1 MLRAMKILVTGGAG
15 YVGSVLVRQLLA
27 RGHRVHV
34 LDNLMFGGNTLLP
47 LFIDPNFSFA
57 KVDICDRAAVEAE
70 MDGVDAVVHLAA
82 LVGYPLCKKMPNRA
96 VEVNVE
102 GTKNVIAAM
111 PSDARLVYAST
122 GSNYGE
128 VEGVC
133 TEDTPLN
140 PLSLY
145 GRVKTEAEE
154 LCLARGTSI
163 ALRFATAYGLSPR
176 PRLDL
181 MINDF
186 CWQAIHQKYLVV
198 YEKHFRRTFIHVVDI
213 ARAMVH
219 MLERFD
225 SLEHQV
231 FNVGH
236 ESLNF
241 TKEDIVKLIKQRVD
255 FLVYFAEFGKDEDRR
270 DYEVDYSRVR
280 ATGFEVSIDIE
291 KGLSELINGLA
302 LLEIR
307 NPYGNV

>member
-1 MLRAMKILVTGGAG
+1 MV
-15 YVGSVLVRQLLA
+15 
-27 RGHRVHV
+27 
-34 LDNLMFGGNTLLP
+34 
-47 LFIDPNFSFA
+47 NFSFA

-102 GTKNVIAAM
+102 GTKNVIALL

-128 VEGVC
+128 RGGVHRGHAAQSA
-133 TEDTPLN
+133 EPLRTGQDGGGGTL
-140 PLSLY
+140 P
-145 GRVKTEAEE
+145 G
-154 LCLARGTSI
+154 ARHLHARCASRPPTGS
-163 ALRFATAYGLSPR
+163 RPR

-255 FLVYFAEFGKDEDRR
+255 FLVYF
-270 DYEVDYSRVR
+270 RVR
-280 ATGFEVSIDIE
+280 
-291 KGLSELINGLA
+291 KGRGSARL
-302 LLEIR
+302 
-307 NPYGNV
+307 

>member
-1 MLRAMKILVTGGAG
+1 MKILVTGGAG

-111 PSDARLVYAST
+111 PARAGLVYAST

-145 GRVKTEAEE
+145 GRVKTQAEE
-154 LCLARGTSI
+154 LCLARGNSI

-219 MLERFD
+219 MLECFD
-225 SLEHQV
+225 TLEHQV

-241 TKEDIVKLIKQRVD
+241 TKEDIVKLIKERVE

-270 DYEVDYSRVR
+270 DYEVDYSRIR
-280 ATGFEVSIDIE
+280 ATGFEVSIDID
-291 KGLSELINGLA
+291 KGLSELISGLQ

>member
-47 LFIDPNFSFA
+47 LFINPNFSFA

>member
-1 MLRAMKILVTGGAG
+1 MKVLVTGGAG
-15 YVGSVLVRQLLA
+15 YVGSVLVRQLLE

-34 LDNLMFGGNTLLP
+34 VDNLMFGGETMIP

-57 KVDICDRAAVEAE
+57 NVDICDRELLAKEMEGVE
-70 MDGVDAVVHLAA
+70 AVVHLAA
-82 LVGYPLCKKMPNRA
+82 LVGYPLCKKLPQRA
-96 VEVNVE
+96 TEVNVG
-102 GTKNVIAAM
+102 GTINVIETM
-111 PSDARLVYAST
+111 PKSAHLVYAST

-128 VEGVC
+128 VTGVC

-145 GRVKTEAEE
+145 GRVKTKAEE
-154 LCLARGTSI
+154 LCVARPNSI

-186 CWQAIHQKYLVV
+186 CWQAIHQRYLVV

-213 ARAMVH
+213 ARAIVH
-219 MLERFD
+219 MLENFE
-225 SLEHQV
+225 SLQYST

-241 TKEDIVKLIKQRVD
+241 TKEDIVNLIKKKVD
-255 FLVYFAEFGKDEDRR
+255 FLVYYAEFEKDEDKR

-280 ATGFEVSIDIE
+280 ATGYEVSVNIE
-291 KGLSELINGLA
+291 MGLSELTEGLK

>member
-1 MLRAMKILVTGGAG
+1 MLPAMRVVVTGGAG
-15 YVGSVLVRQLLA
+15 YVGSVLVRHLLA
-27 RGHRVHV
+27 DGHQVHV
-34 LDNLMFGGNTLLP
+34 LDNLTFGGQSLMP
-47 LFIDPNFSFA
+47 LFINPNFSFA
-57 KVDICDRAAVEAE
+57 KVDVRDRDAMAKE
-70 MDGVDAVVHLAA
+70 MVGADAVVHLAA
-82 LVGYPLCKKMPNRA
+82 LVGYPLCKKLPGQA
-96 VEVNVE
+96 QEVNVG
-102 GTKNVIAAM
+102 GTQNVIDTM
-111 PSDARLVYAST
+111 PDDARLMYAST

-128 VEGVC
+128 VEGIC

-145 GRVKTEAEE
+145 GQTKTDAERM
-154 LCLARGTSI
+154 CLERGNSVG
-163 ALRFATAYGLSPR
+163 LRFATAYGLSPR

-186 CWQAIHQKYLVV
+186 CWQAIHQRYLVV

-213 ARAMVH
+213 ARAMCH
-219 MLERFD
+219 MLRKWD

-241 TKEDIVKLIKQRVD
+241 TKEDIVRLIEKRVN
-255 FLVYFAEFGKDEDRR
+255 FLVYFAEFGKDEDKR

-280 ATGFEVSIDIE
+280 ATGFETTVDIQR
-291 KGLSELINGLA
+291 GLGELIEGLQ

>member
-1 MLRAMKILVTGGAG
+1 
-15 YVGSVLVRQLLA
+15 
-27 RGHRVHV
+27 
-34 LDNLMFGGNTLLP
+34 
-47 LFIDPNFSFA
+47 
-57 KVDICDRAAVEAE
+57 

-82 LVGYPLCKKMPNRA
+82 LVGYPLCKKMPHRA
-96 VEVNVE
+96 VQVNVE
-102 GTKNVIAAM
+102 GTKNVIASM
-111 PSDARLVYAST
+111 PSDAGLVYAST

-154 LCLARGTSI
+154 LCLARGNSI

-198 YEKHFRRTFIHVVDI
+198 YEKHFWRTFIHVVDI

-225 SLEHQV
+225 TLEHQV

-291 KGLSELINGLA
+291 TGLSELINGLA

>member
-47 LFIDPNFSFA
+47 LFINPNFSFA

-213 ARAMVH
+213 ARAIVH

>member
-1 MLRAMKILVTGGAG
+1 MKILVTGGAG
-15 YVGSVLVRQLLA
+15 YVGSVLGRQLLA

-47 LFIDPNFSFA
+47 LFINPNFSFA

>member
-1 MLRAMKILVTGGAG
+1 MKILVTGGAG

-47 LFIDPNFSFA
+47 LFINPNFSFA
-57 KVDICDRAAVEAE
+57 KVDVCDRAAVEAE

-111 PSDARLVYAST
+111 PSSAGLVYAST

-154 LCLARGTSI
+154 LCLARGHSI

-241 TKEDIVKLIKQRVD
+241 TKEDIVKLIKRRVD
-255 FLVYFAEFGKDEDRR
+255 FLVYFAEFGKDEDCR

-291 KGLSELINGLA
+291 TGLSELIDGLA
-302 LLEIR
+302 LLEVR

>member
-1 MLRAMKILVTGGAG
+1 MKVLVTGGAG

-27 RGHRVHV
+27 QGHRVHV
-34 LDNLMFGGNTLLP
+34 VDNLMFGGNTLLP

-57 KVDICDRAAVEAE
+57 RVDICDREGLAAE
-70 MDGVDAVVHLAA
+70 MEGVDAVIHLAA
-82 LVGYPLCKKMPNRA
+82 LVGYPLCKKMPARA
-96 VEVNVE
+96 IEVNVE
-102 GTKNVIAAM
+102 GTKNVISTM
-111 PSDARLVYAST
+111 PADAHLIYAST

-133 TEDTPLN
+133 TEDSPLN

-145 GRVKTEAEE
+145 GRVKTEAEQ
-154 LCLARGTSI
+154 LCLERDRST

-186 CWQAIHQKYLVV
+186 CWQAIHQRYLVV

-213 ARAMVH
+213 ARAIVH
-219 MLERFD
+219 MLERVG
-225 SLEHQV
+225 SLEHKV

-241 TKEDIVKLIKQRVD
+241 TKEDIVKLIEKRVD
-255 FLVYFAEFGKDEDRR
+255 FLVYYAEFGKDEDCR
-270 DYEVDYSRVR
+270 DYEVDYSRIR
-280 ATGFEVSIDIE
+280 AEGFEVSIDIE
-291 KGLSELINGLA
+291 AGLSELINGLK

>member
-1 MLRAMKILVTGGAG
+1 MKVLVTGGAG

-47 LFIDPNFSFA
+47 LFINPNFSFA
-57 KVDICDRAAVEAE
+57 RVDICDREALAAE
-70 MDGVDAVVHLAA
+70 MEGVDAVVHLAA
-82 LVGYPLCKKMPNRA
+82 LVGYPLCKKMPGRA

-102 GTKNVIAAM
+102 GTKNVIASM
-111 PSDARLVYAST
+111 PSEAYLVYAST

-145 GRVKTEAEE
+145 GRVKTQAEE
-154 LCLARGTSI
+154 LCLDRGRSI

-186 CWQAIHQKYLVV
+186 CWQAIHQRYLVV

-213 ARAMVH
+213 ARAIVH
-219 MLERFD
+219 MLERIET
-225 SLEHQV
+225 LEHQV

-241 TKEDIVKLIKQRVD
+241 TKEDIVKLIKKRVD
-255 FLVYFAEFGKDEDRR
+255 FLVYFAEFGKDEDCR
-270 DYEVDYSRVR
+270 DYEVDYSRIR
-280 ATGFEVSIDIE
+280 AAEYEVSIDIE
-291 KGLSELINGLA
+291 MGLSELIGGLK

>member
-1 MLRAMKILVTGGAG
+1 MKSLVTGGAG

-255 FLVYFAEFGKDEDRR
+255 FLVYFAGFGKDEDRR

>member
-1 MLRAMKILVTGGAG
+1 MIRPMKVLVTGGAG
-15 YVGSVLVRQLLA
+15 YVGSVVVRQLLA
-27 RGHRVHV
+27 GGHQVHV
-34 LDNLMFGGNTLLP
+34 VDNLMFGGETMLP
-47 LFIDPNFSFA
+47 LFINHNFGFS
-57 KVDICDRAAVEAE
+57 KVDICDRASLQAE

-82 LVGYPLCKKMPNRA
+82 LVGYPLCKKMPDRA
-96 VEVNVE
+96 VEVNVN
-102 GTKNVIAAM
+102 GTRNVIETM
-111 PSDARLVYAST
+111 PQDARLIYAST

-128 VEGVC
+128 VTGVC

-154 LCLARGTSI
+154 LCMSRSNSI

-186 CWQAIHQKYLVV
+186 CWQAIHQRYLVV
-198 YEKHFRRTFIHVVDI
+198 YEKHFRRTFIHVLDI
-213 ARAMVH
+213 ARAIVH
-219 MLERFD
+219 MLECFD
-225 SLEHQV
+225 SLEHNV

-270 DYEVDYSRVR
+270 DYEVDYSRIR
-280 ATGFEVSIDIE
+280 STGFEVSVDIE
-291 KGLSELINGLA
+291 QGLSELINGLK

>member
-1 MLRAMKILVTGGAG
+1 MKVLVTGGAG
-15 YVGSVLVRQLLA
+15 YVGSVVVRQLLA
-27 RGHRVHV
+27 NGHRVHV
-34 LDNLMFGGNTLLP
+34 VDNLMFGGQTMLP
-47 LFIDPNFSFA
+47 LFINPNFSFSM
-57 KVDICDRAAVEAE
+57 VDICDRSALASE
-70 MDGVDAVVHLAA
+70 MEGVDAVVHLAA
-82 LVGYPLCKKMPNRA
+82 LVGYPLCKKMPERA
-96 VEVNVE
+96 VEVNVG
-102 GTKNVIAAM
+102 GTRNVIETM
-111 PSDARLVYAST
+111 PSDARLIYAST

-128 VEGVC
+128 VTGVC

-154 LCLARGTSI
+154 LCLSRSNSI

-186 CWQAIHQKYLVV
+186 CWQAIHQRYLVV
-198 YEKHFRRTFIHVVDI
+198 YEKHFRRTFIHVLDI
-213 ARAMVH
+213 ARAIVH
-219 MLERFD
+219 MLECFD
-225 SLEHQV
+225 GLEHTV

-241 TKEDIVKLIKQRVD
+241 TKEDIVQLIKKRVD

-270 DYEVDYSRVR
+270 DYEVDYSRIR
-280 ATGFEVSIDIE
+280 EAGFEVSVDIE
-291 KGLSELINGLA
+291 QGLAELTNGLR

>member
-1 MLRAMKILVTGGAG
+1 MLPTMRVVVTGGAG
-15 YVGSVLVRQLLA
+15 YVGSVLVRQLLLE
-27 RGHRVHV
+27 GHQVHV
-34 LDNLMFGGNTLLP
+34 VDNLTFGGQSMMP
-47 LFIDPNFSFA
+47 LFINPNFSFA
-57 KVDICDRAAVEAE
+57 KGDVRDKELLRNELKDAE
-70 MDGVDAVVHLAA
+70 VVVHLAA
-82 LVGYPLCKKMPNRA
+82 LVGYPLCKKLPDQAHDVNVGGTSNVIECMPN
-96 VEVNVE
+96 
-102 GTKNVIAAM
+102 
-111 PSDARLVYAST
+111 DARLMYAST

-128 VEGVC
+128 VSGIC

-145 GRVKTEAEE
+145 GQTKTRAEQM
-154 LCLARGTSI
+154 CLERGNSVG
-163 ALRFATAYGLSPR
+163 LRFATAYGLSPR

-186 CWQAIHQKYLVV
+186 CWQAIHQRYLVV

-213 ARAMVH
+213 ARAMCH
-219 MLERFD
+219 MIAKWETLQY
-225 SLEHQV
+225 QV
-231 FNVGH
+231 YNVGH

-241 TKEDIVKLIKQRVD
+241 TKEDIVHLIEKRVQ

-280 ATGFEVSIDIE
+280 ATGFKTHIDIE
-291 KGLSELINGLA
+291 RGLGELIEGLE

>member
-1 MLRAMKILVTGGAG
+1 MKILVTGGAG

-47 LFIDPNFSFA
+47 LFINPNFSFA
-57 KVDICDRAAVEAE
+57 NVDICDRAAVEAE

-219 MLERFD
+219 MLECFD
-225 SLEHQV
+225 TLEHQV

-241 TKEDIVKLIKQRVD
+241 TKEDIVKLIKDRVD

-291 KGLSELINGLA
+291 TGLSELINGLA

>member
-1 MLRAMKILVTGGAG
+1 MKILVTGGAG
-15 YVGSVLVRQLLA
+15 YVGSVLVRRA
-27 RGHRVHV
+27 GRGHRVHV

-47 LFIDPNFSFA
+47 LFINPNFSFA
-57 KVDICDRAAVEAE
+57 KVDICDRATVEAE

>member
-1 MLRAMKILVTGGAG
+1 MKVLVTGGAG
-15 YVGSVLVRQLLA
+15 YVGSVLVRQLLDS
-27 RGHRVHV
+27 GHKVHV
-34 LDNLMFGGNTLLP
+34 VDNLMFGGETMLP
-47 LFIDPNFSFA
+47 LFINPNFSFA
-57 KVDICDRAAVEAE
+57 KVDICDKDALAVEME
-70 MDGVDAVVHLAA
+70 GVDAVVHLAA
-82 LVGYPLCKKMPNRA
+82 LVGYPLCKKMPTRA
-96 VEVNVE
+96 TQVNVG
-102 GTKNVIAAM
+102 GTQNVLDTM
-111 PSDARLVYAST
+111 PVDARLIYAST

-128 VEGVC
+128 VTGVC

-145 GRVKTEAEE
+145 GRVKTEAEN
-154 LCLARGTSI
+154 LCLSRENSI

-186 CWQAIHQKYLVV
+186 CWQAIHQRYLVV

-213 ARAMVH
+213 ARAINH

-225 SLEHQV
+225 DLEHTV

-236 ESLNF
+236 QSLNF

-270 DYEVDYSRVR
+270 DYEVDYSRIRDV
-280 ATGFEVSIDIE
+280 GFDVSIDIE
-291 KGLSELINGLA
+291 TGLSELITGLK

>member
-1 MLRAMKILVTGGAG
+1 MKVLVTGGAG
-15 YVGSVLVRQLLA
+15 YVGSVVVRQLLA
-27 RGHRVHV
+27 NNHRVHV
-34 LDNLMFGGNTLLP
+34 VDNLMFGGETMLP
-47 LFIDPNFSFA
+47 LFINPNFSFS
-57 KVDICDRAAVEAE
+57 KVDICDRASLAKEMEGVE
-70 MDGVDAVVHLAA
+70 GVVHLAA
-82 LVGYPLCKKMPNRA
+82 LVGYPLCKKMPERA
-96 VEVNVE
+96 AEVNVG
-102 GTKNVIAAM
+102 GTRNVIETM
-111 PSDARLVYAST
+111 PDDACLIYAST

-128 VEGVC
+128 VTGVC

-145 GRVKTEAEE
+145 GRVKTEAEA
-154 LCLARGTSI
+154 LCMARENSI

-186 CWQAIHQKYLVV
+186 CWQAIHQRYLVV

-213 ARAMVH
+213 ARAIVH
-219 MLERFD
+219 MMERFD
-225 SLEHQV
+225 SLEHNV

-241 TKEDIVKLIKQRVD
+241 TKEDIVKLIKKRVD

-270 DYEVDYSRVR
+270 DYEVDYERIR
-280 ATGFEVSIDIE
+280 TAGFEVSVDIE
-291 KGLSELINGLA
+291 KGLSELINGLKV
-302 LLEIR
+302 LEIR

>member
-1 MLRAMKILVTGGAG
+1 MLRAMKVLVTGGAG
-15 YVGSVLVRQLLA
+15 YVGSIVVRQLLA
-27 RGHRVHV
+27 NGHRVHV
-34 LDNLMFGGNTLLP
+34 VDNLMFGGQTMLP
-47 LFIDPNFSFA
+47 LFINPNFSFSM
-57 KVDICDRAAVEAE
+57 VDICDRAALAKEMEGVE
-70 MDGVDAVVHLAA
+70 AVVHLAA
-82 LVGYPLCKKMPNRA
+82 LVGYPLCKKMPERA
-96 VEVNVE
+96 VEVNVG
-102 GTKNVIAAM
+102 GTRNVIETM
-111 PSDARLVYAST
+111 PHDARLIYAST

-128 VEGVC
+128 VTGVC

-154 LCLARGTSI
+154 LCLGRHKAI

-186 CWQAIHQKYLVV
+186 CWQAIHQRYLVV
-198 YEKHFRRTFIHVVDI
+198 YEKHFRRTFIHVLDI
-213 ARAMVH
+213 ARAIVH
-219 MLERFD
+219 MMECFD
-225 SLEHQV
+225 GLKHTV

-241 TKEDIVKLIKQRVD
+241 TKEDIVKLIKKKVD

-270 DYEVDYSRVR
+270 DYEVDYSRIR
-280 ATGFEVSIDIE
+280 DAGFEVSIDIE
-291 KGLSELINGLA
+291 QGLSELTNGLR

>member
-1 MLRAMKILVTGGAG
+1 MKILVTGGAG

-47 LFIDPNFSFA
+47 LFINPNFSFA
-57 KVDICDRAAVEAE
+57 KVDVCDRAAVEAE

-111 PSDARLVYAST
+111 PSSAGLVYAST

-154 LCLARGTSI
+154 LCLARGHSI

-241 TKEDIVKLIKQRVD
+241 TKEDIVKLIKRRVD
-255 FLVYFAEFGKDEDRR
+255 FLVYFAEFGKDEDCR

-291 KGLSELINGLA
+291 KGLSELIDGLA
-302 LLEIR
+302 LLEVR

>member
-1 MLRAMKILVTGGAG
+1 MKVLVTGGAG
-15 YVGSVLVRQLLA
+15 YVGSVLVRQLLDS
-27 RGHRVHV
+27 GHKVHV
-34 LDNLMFGGNTLLP
+34 VDNLMFGGETMLP
-47 LFIDPNFSFA
+47 LFINPNFSFA
-57 KVDICDRAAVEAE
+57 KVDICDKDTLAVEME
-70 MDGVDAVVHLAA
+70 GVDAVVHLAA
-82 LVGYPLCKKMPNRA
+82 LVGYPLCKKMPTRA
-96 VEVNVE
+96 TQVNVG
-102 GTKNVIAAM
+102 GTQNVLDTM
-111 PSDARLVYAST
+111 PVDARLIYAST

-128 VEGVC
+128 VTGVC

-145 GRVKTEAEE
+145 GRVKTEAEN
-154 LCLARGTSI
+154 LCLSRENSI

-186 CWQAIHQKYLVV
+186 CWQAIHQRYLVV

-213 ARAMVH
+213 ARAINH

-225 SLEHQV
+225 DLEHTV

-236 ESLNF
+236 QSLNF

-270 DYEVDYSRVR
+270 DYEVDYSRIRDV
-280 ATGFEVSIDIE
+280 GFDVSIDIE
-291 KGLSELINGLA
+291 TGLSELITGLK

>member
-1 MLRAMKILVTGGAG
+1 M
-15 YVGSVLVRQLLA
+15 Q
-27 RGHRVHV
+27 
-34 LDNLMFGGNTLLP
+34 
-47 LFIDPNFSFA
+47 
-57 KVDICDRAAVEAE
+57 
-70 MDGVDAVVHLAA
+70 
-82 LVGYPLCKKMPNRA
+82 
-96 VEVNVE
+96 VNVD
-102 GTKNVIAAM
+102 GTQNVIDTM
-111 PSDARLVYAST
+111 PSDARLIYAST

-128 VEGVC
+128 VTGVC
-133 TEDTPLN
+133 TENTPLN

-145 GRVKTEAEE
+145 GRVKTQAEE
-154 LCLARGTSI
+154 MCLARPNSI

-186 CWQAIHQKYLVV
+186 CWQAIHQRYLVV

-213 ARAMVH
+213 ARAIVH
-219 MLERFD
+219 MMECFD
-225 SLEHQV
+225 GLEHTV

-236 ESLNF
+236 QSLNF

-280 ATGFEVSIDIE
+280 QAGFEVSIDIE
-291 KGLSELINGLA
+291 TGLSELINGLK

>member
-1 MLRAMKILVTGGAG
+1 MLRAMKVLVTGGAG

-47 LFIDPNFSFA
+47 LFINPNFSFA
-57 KVDICDRAAVEAE
+57 RVDICDREALAAE
-70 MDGVDAVVHLAA
+70 MEGVDAVVHLAA
-82 LVGYPLCKKMPNRA
+82 LVGYPLCKKMPGRA

-102 GTKNVIAAM
+102 GTKNVIASM
-111 PSDARLVYAST
+111 PSEAYLVYAST

-145 GRVKTEAEE
+145 GRVKTQAEE
-154 LCLARGTSI
+154 LCLDRGRSI

-186 CWQAIHQKYLVV
+186 CWQAIHQRYLVV

-213 ARAMVH
+213 ARAIVH
-219 MLERFD
+219 MLERIET
-225 SLEHQV
+225 LEHQV

-241 TKEDIVKLIKQRVD
+241 TKEDIVKLIKKRVD
-255 FLVYFAEFGKDEDRR
+255 FLVYFAEFGKDEDCR
-270 DYEVDYSRVR
+270 DYEVDYSRIR
-280 ATGFEVSIDIE
+280 AAEYEVSIDIE
-291 KGLSELINGLA
+291 MGLSELIGGLK

>member
-1 MLRAMKILVTGGAG
+1 MLRPMKVLVTGGAG

-34 LDNLMFGGNTLLP
+34 VDNLMFGGNTLLP
-47 LFIDPNFSFA
+47 LFIDSNFSFA
-57 KVDICDRAAVEAE
+57 RVDICDREALAKE
-70 MDGVDAVVHLAA
+70 MEGVDAVVHLAA
-82 LVGYPLCKKMPNRA
+82 LVGYPLCKKMPGRA

-102 GTKNVIAAM
+102 GTKNVIATM
-111 PSDARLVYAST
+111 PTDSHLIYAST

-145 GRVKTEAEE
+145 GRVKTEAEA
-154 LCLARGTSI
+154 LCLERGKSI

-186 CWQAIHQKYLVV
+186 CWQAIHQRYLVV

-213 ARAMVH
+213 ARAIVH
-219 MLERFD
+219 MLEHLET
-225 SLEHQV
+225 LEHQV

-241 TKEDIVKLIKQRVD
+241 TKEDIVKLIKKRVD
-255 FLVYFAEFGKDEDRR
+255 FLVYFAEFGKDEDCR
-270 DYEVDYSRVR
+270 DYEVDYERVR

-291 KGLSELINGLA
+291 TGLSELINGLK